1 VKPASFDYHRPD
13 TIEDAVALLA
23 ELGDLGDGAKI
34 LAGGQSLVPML
45 SMRLAYFDHLI
56 DISRLPELQGIEHR
70 GRELWIGAGTT
81 ETTVG
86 ADAQVRQAVPLLARA
101 TPFVG
106 HFQIRNRGTLG
117 GSIAHADAAGE
128 YPAVALTLDAV
139 MEVLSPR
146 GRREIAAADFFAGL
160 WETTMD
166 SDEVLTGVRFPV
178 WDGRSGFSVH
188 EFSRRHGD
196 FAIAG
201 ALVAVQLDDED
212 RISRCGIG
220 LLGLGSTPR
229 RATAAE
235 AAVIGKPI
243 GELVP
248 EEIGRAAMTGL
259 DDVPADL
266 QGSAGYRTRVGATM
280 VARAW
285 NEAINE
291 AIAEAVAGASDA

>member
-1 VKPASFDYHRPD
+1 MKPSAFEYHRPD
-13 TIEDAVALLA
+13 TIDDAVGLLA
-23 ELGDLGDGAKI
+23 ELGDDAKI

-45 SMRLAYFDHLI
+45 AMRLAYFDHLI
-56 DISRLPELQGIEHR
+56 DISRLPELQGIERR
-70 GRELWIGAGTT
+70 GSELWVGAGTT

-86 ADAQVRQAVPLLARA
+86 ADEQVRQAVPLLTRV

-128 YPAVALTLDAV
+128 YPAVALTLDTV
-139 MEVLSPR
+139 MEVQSPR
-146 GRREIAAADFFAGL
+146 GRREIAAADFFAGV
-160 WETTMD
+160 WETTME

-178 WDGRSGFSVH
+178 WDGRSGFAVE

-201 ALVAVQLDDED
+201 ALIAVQLDDRD
-212 RISRCGIG
+212 RVSRCAIG
-220 LLGLGSTPR
+220 LLGMGSTVR

-235 AAVIGKPI
+235 VAAVGRPV

-248 EEIGRAAMTGL
+248 EEIGEAAMSGL
-259 DDVPADL
+259 DDIPNDL
-266 QGSAGYRTRVGATM
+266 QGSASYRLKVGATM
-280 VARAW
+280 AARAW
-285 NEAINE
+285 TQ
-291 AIAEAVAGASDA
+291 AIAEALGASNA

>member
-1 VKPASFDYHRPD
+1 
-13 TIEDAVALLA
+13 
-23 ELGDLGDGAKI
+23 
-34 LAGGQSLVPML
+34 
-45 SMRLAYFDHLI
+45 MRLAYFDHLI
-56 DISRLPELQGIEHR
+56 DISRLSELHGIDRR

-81 ETTVG
+81 EARVG
-86 ADAQVRQAVPLLARA
+86 ADAQVRQAVPLLTRV

-146 GRREIAAADFFAGL
+146 GRREIAAADLFAGL
-160 WETTMD
+160 WETTME
-166 SDEVLTGVRFPV
+166 SDEVLTGVRFPS
-178 WDGRSGFSVH
+178 WNGRSGFSVH

-201 ALVAVQLDDED
+201 ALVAVQLDDNDGQD
-212 RISRCGIG
+212 RVSRCAIG

-235 AAVIGKPI
+235 AAVIGTPV
-243 GELVP
+243 GELVA
-248 EEIGRAAMTGL
+248 EEIGRAAMIGL
-259 DDVPADL
+259 DDVPTDL
-266 QGSAGYRTRVGATM
+266 QGSASYRTKVGATM
-280 VARAW
+280 AARAW
-285 NEAINE
+285 TQAV
-291 AIAEAVAGASDA
+291 AEAVAGASNA

>member
-1 VKPASFDYHRPD
+1 MKPAAFDYHRPD
-13 TIEDAVALLA
+13 TVDDALGLLA
-23 ELGDLGDGAKI
+23 ELGDDAKI

-45 SMRLAYFDHLI
+45 AMRLAYFDHLI
-56 DISRLPELQGIEHR
+56 DISRLPALQGIDRR
-70 GRELWIGAGTT
+70 GDELWIGAGTT
-81 ETTVG
+81 EATVG
-86 ADAQVRQAVPLLARA
+86 ADAQVRQDVPLLTRA

-139 MEVLSPR
+139 MEVQSPR

-166 SDEVLTGVRFPV
+166 PDEVLTGTRFPV
-178 WDGRSGFSVH
+178 WHGRSGFAVE

-201 ALVAVQLDDED
+201 ALVAVQLDDRD
-212 RISRCGIG
+212 RVSRCAIG
-220 LLGLGSTPR
+220 LLGMGSTVR

-235 AAVIGKPI
+235 VAAVGRPV

-248 EEIGRAAMTGL
+248 EEIGEAAMSGL
-259 DDVPADL
+259 DDVPNDL
-266 QGSAGYRTRVGATM
+266 QGSASYRLKVGAAMAT
-280 VARAW
+280 RAW
-285 NEAINE
+285 TRAT
-291 AIAEAVAGASDA
+291 AEAATGASDA

>member
-1 VKPASFDYHRPD
+1 MKPASFDYHRPD
-13 TIEDAVALLA
+13 TVDGAVALLS
-23 ELGDLGDGAKI
+23 ELGDDAKI
-34 LAGGQSLVPML
+34 IAGGQSLVPML
-45 SMRLAYFDHLI
+45 AMRLAYFDHLI
-56 DISRLPELQGIEHR
+56 DISRLGELRGIERR
-70 GRELWIGAGTT
+70 GDELWIGAGTT
-81 ETTVG
+81 ESTVG
-86 ADAQVRQAVPLLARA
+86 SDAQVRQDVPLLTRA

-128 YPAVALTLDAV
+128 YPAAALALDAV

-160 WETTMD
+160 WETTME

-178 WDGRSGFSVH
+178 WNGRSGFSVH
-188 EFSRRHGD
+188 EFARRHGD

-201 ALVAVQLDDED
+201 ALVAVQLDDAD
-212 RISRCGIG
+212 RVSRCGIG
-220 LLGLGSTPR
+220 LLGLGPMVG

-235 AAVIGKPI
+235 AAVLGKPI
-243 GELVP
+243 GELVG

-259 DDVPADL
+259 DEVPTDL
-266 QGSAGYRTRVGATM
+266 QGSASYRTQVGATM

-285 NEAINE
+285 TQAIE
-291 AIAEAVAGASDA
+291 EAVAGASNA

>member
-13 TIEDAVALLA
+13 TIEQAVSLLA
-23 ELGDLGDGAKI
+23 ELGEDAKI

-56 DISRLPELQGIEHR
+56 DISRLNELQGIERR
-70 GRELWIGAGTT
+70 GQELWIGAGTT
-81 ETTVG
+81 EATVG
-86 ADAQVRQAVPLLARA
+86 ADAQVRQAVPLLTRV

-139 MEVLSPR
+139 IEVLSPR
-146 GRREIAAADFFAGL
+146 GRREIAAADFFTGL
-160 WETTMD
+160 WETTMEP
-166 SDEVLTGVRFPV
+166 DEVLTGVRFPL
-178 WDGRSGFSVH
+178 WNSRSGFSVH
-188 EFSRRHGD
+188 EFARRHGD

-201 ALVAVQLDDED
+201 ALVAVQLDDQN
-212 RISRCGIG
+212 RVSRCAIG

-235 AAVIGKPI
+235 QSAIGKPVN
-243 GELVP
+243 ELAA
-248 EEIGRAAMTGL
+248 EEIGQAAMTGL
-259 DDVPADL
+259 DDIPTDL
-266 QGSAGYRTRVGATM
+266 QGSASYRTQVGAAM
-280 VARAW
+280 AARAW
-285 NEAINE
+285 TQAVR
-291 AIAEAVAGASDA
+291 EAVTGSHDA

>member
-1 VKPASFDYHRPD
+1 MKPAAFEYHRPD
-13 TIEDAVALLA
+13 TVDGAVSLLA
-23 ELGDLGDGAKI
+23 ELGDDAKI

-45 SMRLAYFDHLI
+45 AMRLAYFDHLI
-56 DISRLPELQGIEHR
+56 DISRLPELRGIDRR
-70 GRELWIGAGTT
+70 GDQLWIGAGTT
-81 ETTVG
+81 EAVVG
-86 ADAQVRQAVPLLARA
+86 ADAQVRQAVPLLTRA

-139 MEVLSPR
+139 MEVQSPR
-146 GRREIAAADFFAGL
+146 GRRDIAAADFFAGV

-166 SDEVLTGVRFPV
+166 PDEALTGVRFPV
-178 WDGRSGFSVH
+178 WNGRCGFAVE

-201 ALVAVQLDDED
+201 ALVAVQLDERD
-212 RISRCGIG
+212 RVSRCAVG
-220 LLGLGSTPR
+220 LLGMGSTVR

-235 AAVIGKPI
+235 TAAIGRPV

-248 EEIGRAAMTGL
+248 EEIGAAAMDGL
-259 DDVPADL
+259 DDVPNDL
-266 QGSAGYRTRVGATM
+266 QGSAAYRLKVGATM
-280 VARAW
+280 AARAW
-285 NEAINE
+285 TR
-291 AIAEAVAGASDA
+291 AIAEAATGASNA

>member
-1 VKPASFDYHRPD
+1 VKPAAFEYHRPD
-13 TIEDAVALLA
+13 TIDDAVTLLA

-34 LAGGQSLVPML
+34 IAGGQSLVPML
-45 SMRLAYFDHLI
+45 AMRLAYFDHLI
-56 DISRLPELQGIEHR
+56 DISRLSELRGIERR
-70 GRELWIGAGTT
+70 GGELWIGAGTT
-81 ETTVG
+81 EAAVG
-86 ADAQVRQAVPLLARA
+86 ANDQVRESVPLLTLA

-128 YPAVALTLDAV
+128 YPAVALALDAV
-139 MEVLSPR
+139 MEVQSPR
-146 GRREIAAADFFAGL
+146 GRREIAAADFFAGV
-160 WETTMD
+160 WETTMEP
-166 SDEVLTGVRFPV
+166 DEILTGARFPV

-201 ALVAVQLDDED
+201 ALIAVALDDHD
-212 RISRCGIG
+212 RVSRCAIG

-229 RATAAE
+229 RAAAAE
-235 AAVIGKPI
+235 AAVVGKPV
-243 GELVP
+243 GELVA

-259 DDVPADL
+259 DDVPSDL
-266 QGSAGYRTRVGATM
+266 QGSASYRRKVGATM

-285 NEAINE
+285 RQ
-291 AIAEAVAGASDA
+291 AVAGASNA

>member
-1 VKPASFDYHRPD
+1 VKPASFDYHRPG
-13 TIEDAVALLA
+13 TIEDAVTLLA

-56 DISRLPELQGIEHR
+56 DVSRLGELQGIDR
-70 GRELWIGAGTT
+70 TGQELWIGAGTT
-81 ETTVG
+81 DAKVG
-86 ADAQVRQAVPLLARA
+86 ADAQVRQAVPLLTKV

-128 YPAVALTLDAV
+128 YPAVALALDAV

-146 GRREIAAADFFAGL
+146 GRREIAATDFFAGL
-160 WETTMD
+160 WETTMEP
-166 SDEVLTGVRFPV
+166 DEVLTGVRFPV
-178 WDGRSGFSVH
+178 WNGRSGFSVH

-201 ALVAVQLDDED
+201 ALVAVELDDDD
-212 RISRCGIG
+212 RVSRCGIG

-235 AAVIGKPI
+235 AAVIGKPVS
-243 GELVP
+243 ELVP
-248 EEIGRAAMTGL
+248 EEIGRAAMSGL
-259 DDVPADL
+259 DDVRSDL
-266 QGSAGYRTRVGATM
+266 QGSASYRTRVGATM
-280 VARAW
+280 AARAW

-291 AIAEAVAGASDA
+291 ARAEAVAGASNA

>member
-1 VKPASFDYHRPD
+1 MKPASFDYHRPG
-13 TIEDAVALLA
+13 TIEEGVGLLA
-23 ELGDLGDGAKI
+23 EFGDDAKI

-56 DISRLPELQGIEHR
+56 DISRLHDLQGIERR
-70 GRELWIGAGTT
+70 GDQLWIGAGTT
-81 ETTVG
+81 GAKVG
-86 ADAQVRQAVPLLARA
+86 ADAQVRQAVPLLTRA

-128 YPAVALTLDAV
+128 YPTAALTLDAV

-146 GRREIAAADFFAGL
+146 GRREIAAADYFAGL

-178 WDGRSGFSVH
+178 WNGRSGFSVH
-188 EFSRRHGD
+188 EFARRHGD

-201 ALVAVQLDDED
+201 ALVAVQLDGPGDAA
-212 RISRCGIG
+212 RVSRCAIG

-235 AAVIGKPI
+235 EAVVGKPV
-243 GELVP
+243 GELTA
-248 EEIGRAAMTGL
+248 EEIGRAAMTRL
-259 DDVPADL
+259 DDVPTDL
-266 QGSAGYRTRVGATM
+266 QGSASYRTKVGAVM

-285 NEAINE
+285 TQAIEEA
-291 AIAEAVAGASDA
+291 AGAENA

>member
-1 VKPASFDYHRPD
+1 MKPASFTYHRPD
-13 TIEDAVALLA
+13 AIDDAVALLS
-23 ELGDLGDGAKI
+23 ELGDDAKI
-34 LAGGQSLVPML
+34 IAGGQSLVPML
-45 SMRLAYFDHLI
+45 AMRLAYFDHLI
-56 DISRLPELQGIEHR
+56 DISRLAELRGIERR
-70 GRELWIGAGTT
+70 GSDRQELWIGAGTT
-81 ETTVG
+81 EAAVG
-86 ADAQVRQAVPLLARA
+86 ADDQVRQAVPLLTRA

-128 YPAVALTLDAV
+128 YPAVALALDAV

-178 WDGRSGFSVH
+178 WNGRSGFSVH
-188 EFSRRHGD
+188 EFARRHGD

-201 ALVAVQLDDED
+201 AAVAVQLDGAD
-212 RISRCGIG
+212 RVSRCGIG
-220 LLGLGSTPR
+220 LLGLGSTVR

-235 AAVIGKPI
+235 AAVVGKPV
-243 GELVP
+243 GELAA
-248 EEIGRAAMTGL
+248 EDIGLAAMTDL
-259 DDVPADL
+259 DDVPTDL
-266 QGSAGYRTRVGATM
+266 QGSAPYRTQVGATM

-285 NEAINE
+285 GQAIDEAL
-291 AIAEAVAGASDA
+291 AGAANA